1 MNFIY
6 LGLYHLQ
13 VFSLNVK
20 KVWGG
25 EKNSD
30 PLIFSFLEINYSW
43 SALPH
48 SQMVRFKQLL
58 KALFLTEEHIIHQ
71 ACSPGNTY
79 LLTGHFHLINDFT
92 DGTDHSAKC
101 FQHMARGIKC
111 RPLLNK
117 VSWLMG
123 ILRFHT
129 WPWKSITEG
138 LSQPD
143 LQWSGVPSTAGP
155 FLQQVNRSI
164 YLFQICSFPVEKPLK
179 TFQAISSI
187 TTGWDS
193 HAGSGD
199 LGPLLS
205 FSVPGSA
212 RWLTGSLGA
221 EPGTT
226 QSLALSHWG
235 LRVNP
240 NLGLS
245 HVQNYHQASLFLN
258 TNPRLRNN
266 SNNKKDSI

>member
-123 ILRFHT
+123 ILRSTHD
-129 WPWKSITEG
+129 PENP
-138 LSQPD
+138 SQRGSVNLICND
-143 LQWSGVPSTAGP
+143 LGYQAQRDPSS
-155 FLQQVNRSI
+155 NRLTDRFI
-164 YLFQICSFPVEKPLK
+164 YFKFVLFQLK
-179 TFQAISSI
+179 N
-187 TTGWDS
+187 
-193 HAGSGD
+193 H
-199 LGPLLS
+199 
-205 FSVPGSA
+205 
-212 RWLTGSLGA
+212 
-221 EPGTT
+221 
-226 QSLALSHWG
+226 
-235 LRVNP
+235 
-240 NLGLS
+240 
-245 HVQNYHQASLFLN
+245 
-258 TNPRLRNN
+258 
-266 SNNKKDSI
+266 